1 MDLFNYTISIWD
13 EADIKLQSGASE
25 ELILE
30 FEKKLNFKFPKD
42 FRSFYLKVNGFVDF
56 EWNKNMFSLWSLE
69 RIYEE
74 YKFDQNLDYIAFC
87 DYLINSH
94 SMGYMKSRNG
104 IFMNTT
110 NEKVCET
117 FEEFIGLLNTNSD
130 KLY

>member
-1 MDLFNYTISIWD
+1 MDLFNYTISIWN

-74 YKFDQNLDYIAFC
+74 SKFDQNLDYIAFC

-94 SMGYMKSRNG
+94 SMGFMKSRNG

>member
-1 MDLFNYTISIWD
+1 MDLFNYTISIWN
-13 EADIKLQSGASE
+13 EAGIKLQSAASE

-30 FEKKLNFKFPKD
+30 FEKKINFKFPKD
-42 FRSFYLKVNGFVDF
+42 FKSFYLKVNGFVDF
-56 EWNKNMFSLWSLE
+56 EWNKNMISLWSLE
-69 RIYEE
+69 RIYED
-74 YKFDQNLDYIAFC
+74 YKLEQNLDYIAFC

-94 SMGYMKSRNG
+94 SMGYMKSKNG

>member
-1 MDLFNYTISIWD
+1 MDLFNYTISIWN
-13 EADIKLQSGASE
+13 EAGIKLQSGASE

-117 FEEFIGLLNTNSD
+117 FEEFIDLLNANSD